1 MADEYSFT
9 DQQREMLEELLKP
22 DYDDIFL
29 SLIGNYQPDGM
40 PIGPVDISDIQGT
53 LPDDLDPLRESIV
66 LTAYQLLGKVTYF
79 WGGKSLVLGWDSRW
93 GTPTTVTAPGSG
105 STGKVLPFGL
115 DCSGFVDWT
124 FYNATSGAYLP
135 GRGGGAASQHGYCT
149 NIAWSDALPGDLV
162 FYADDSHVGIV
173 CGYDSVGQSPR
184 HPLLRRAE
192 WRGRDRARG
201 LCRRSQT
208 GFVYGLVQFASFVRH
223 SLLALVNSFLS
234 FFLRYLAYQIE
245 RRLQWKQEKNLC
257 AMLPVT
263 LHTRVRQEQEKAGM
277 TLGEYVEAMI
287 TEYYDWKDG
296 KIMTGEM
303 RTLAAQ
309 IPAELFD
316 RLDRY
321 LKERGI
327 KKKDFLVDIITRA
340 LEEAEAAEVTE
351 TITETP
357 PNDDGEAI
365 LHDEPDEQPEADE
378 I

>member
-1 MADEYSFT
+1 MET
-9 DQQREMLEELLKP
+9 R
-22 DYDDIFL
+22 
-29 SLIGNYQPDGM
+29 
-40 PIGPVDISDIQGT
+40 
-53 LPDDLDPLRESIV
+53 
-66 LTAYQLLGKVTYF
+66 
-79 WGGKSLVLGWDSRW
+79 
-93 GTPTTVTAPGSG
+93 
-105 STGKVLPFGL
+105 
-115 DCSGFVDWT
+115 
-124 FYNATSGAYLP
+124 
-135 GRGGGAASQHGYCT
+135 
-149 NIAWSDALPGDLV
+149 
-162 FYADDSHVGIV
+162 
-173 CGYDSVGQSPR
+173 
-184 HPLLRRAE
+184 
-192 WRGRDRARG
+192 
-201 LCRRSQT
+201 
-208 GFVYGLVQFASFVRH
+208 
-223 SLLALVNSFLS
+223 
-234 FFLRYLAYQIE
+234 
-245 RRLQWKQEKNLC
+245 KNLC

-357 PNDDGEAI
+357 PNDDGESI
-365 LHDEPDEQPEADE
+365 PHDEPDEQPEADE
-378 I
+378 T

>member
-1 MADEYSFT
+1 M
-9 DQQREMLEELLKP
+9 EE
-22 DYDDIFL
+22 
-29 SLIGNYQPDGM
+29 
-40 PIGPVDISDIQGT
+40 
-53 LPDDLDPLRESIV
+53 R
-66 LTAYQLLGKVTYF
+66 
-79 WGGKSLVLGWDSRW
+79 
-93 GTPTTVTAPGSG
+93 
-105 STGKVLPFGL
+105 
-115 DCSGFVDWT
+115 
-124 FYNATSGAYLP
+124 
-135 GRGGGAASQHGYCT
+135 
-149 NIAWSDALPGDLV
+149 
-162 FYADDSHVGIV
+162 
-173 CGYDSVGQSPR
+173 
-184 HPLLRRAE
+184 
-192 WRGRDRARG
+192 
-201 LCRRSQT
+201 
-208 GFVYGLVQFASFVRH
+208 
-223 SLLALVNSFLS
+223 
-234 FFLRYLAYQIE
+234 
-245 RRLQWKQEKNLC
+245 KNLC
-257 AMLPVT
+257 AMLPVA

-277 TLGEYVEAMI
+277 TLGEYVEALI

>member
-1 MADEYSFT
+1 M
-9 DQQREMLEELLKP
+9 EE
-22 DYDDIFL
+22 
-29 SLIGNYQPDGM
+29 
-40 PIGPVDISDIQGT
+40 
-53 LPDDLDPLRESIV
+53 R
-66 LTAYQLLGKVTYF
+66 
-79 WGGKSLVLGWDSRW
+79 
-93 GTPTTVTAPGSG
+93 
-105 STGKVLPFGL
+105 
-115 DCSGFVDWT
+115 
-124 FYNATSGAYLP
+124 
-135 GRGGGAASQHGYCT
+135 
-149 NIAWSDALPGDLV
+149 
-162 FYADDSHVGIV
+162 
-173 CGYDSVGQSPR
+173 
-184 HPLLRRAE
+184 
-192 WRGRDRARG
+192 
-201 LCRRSQT
+201 
-208 GFVYGLVQFASFVRH
+208 
-223 SLLALVNSFLS
+223 
-234 FFLRYLAYQIE
+234 
-245 RRLQWKQEKNLC
+245 KNLC
-257 AMLPVT
+257 AMLPVA

>member
-1 MADEYSFT
+1 MET
-9 DQQREMLEELLKP
+9 R
-22 DYDDIFL
+22 
-29 SLIGNYQPDGM
+29 
-40 PIGPVDISDIQGT
+40 
-53 LPDDLDPLRESIV
+53 
-66 LTAYQLLGKVTYF
+66 
-79 WGGKSLVLGWDSRW
+79 
-93 GTPTTVTAPGSG
+93 
-105 STGKVLPFGL
+105 
-115 DCSGFVDWT
+115 
-124 FYNATSGAYLP
+124 
-135 GRGGGAASQHGYCT
+135 
-149 NIAWSDALPGDLV
+149 
-162 FYADDSHVGIV
+162 
-173 CGYDSVGQSPR
+173 
-184 HPLLRRAE
+184 
-192 WRGRDRARG
+192 
-201 LCRRSQT
+201 
-208 GFVYGLVQFASFVRH
+208 
-223 SLLALVNSFLS
+223 
-234 FFLRYLAYQIE
+234 
-245 RRLQWKQEKNLC
+245 KNLC
-257 AMLPVT
+257 AMLPVA

-277 TLGEYVEAMI
+277 TLGEYVEALI

-378 I
+378 T

>member
-1 MADEYSFT
+1 ME
-9 DQQREMLEELLKP
+9 
-22 DYDDIFL
+22 
-29 SLIGNYQPDGM
+29 
-40 PIGPVDISDIQGT
+40 
-53 LPDDLDPLRESIV
+53 
-66 LTAYQLLGKVTYF
+66 
-79 WGGKSLVLGWDSRW
+79 
-93 GTPTTVTAPGSG
+93 
-105 STGKVLPFGL
+105 
-115 DCSGFVDWT
+115 
-124 FYNATSGAYLP
+124 
-135 GRGGGAASQHGYCT
+135 
-149 NIAWSDALPGDLV
+149 
-162 FYADDSHVGIV
+162 
-173 CGYDSVGQSPR
+173 
-184 HPLLRRAE
+184 
-192 WRGRDRARG
+192 AR
-201 LCRRSQT
+201 
-208 GFVYGLVQFASFVRH
+208 
-223 SLLALVNSFLS
+223 
-234 FFLRYLAYQIE
+234 
-245 RRLQWKQEKNLC
+245 KNLC